1 MACGML
7 RSRRGYT
14 LVEALVSI
22 LLATLAFASMAFV
35 LNNGFRT
42 AAENR
47 TRMYAE
53 NAIREEM
60 EIIRSMTYNN
70 IVALGDAS
78 SFNNAQLGKLDQA
91 TGVRRIA
98 NAFDANIK
106 KITLT
111 VTWTAPS
118 GRVLTQSITTYVTQG
133 GINA

>member
-1 MACGML
+1 M
-7 RSRRGYT
+7 
-14 LVEALVSI
+14 SI

-60 EIIRSMTYNN
+60 EIIRSMTYSS
-70 IVALGDAS
+70 IAALGDGS

-91 TGVRRIA
+91 TGVRGIA
-98 NAFDANIK
+98 NAFDSNIK

-118 GRVLTQSITTYVTQG
+118 GRVLTQSITTFVTQG